1 MIIRDNVTVDEV
13 EVKNME
19 IAIENV
25 ARRRRMMAMQLIILA
40 IWEEETEEDAS
51 GCIRYVTNEYQ

>member
-1 MIIRDNVTVDEV
+1 MIIHDNVTMDEV

-25 ARRRRMMAMQLIILA
+25 ARRRRMMAMQPIILA
-40 IWEEETEEDAS
+40 
-51 GCIRYVTNEYQ
+51 V

>member
-1 MIIRDNVTVDEV
+1 MDEV

-25 ARRRRMMAMQLIILA
+25 ARIRRMMATQLIILA
-40 IWEEETEEDAS
+40 I
-51 GCIRYVTNEYQ
+51 